1 MQSPGGN
8 VVSASLCTGC
18 VSQVIPC
25 PALTCCATYNC
36 QRGTFGACSS
46 TCGNGV
52 QVQPATC
59 FRNCDG
65 QQSQVASSF
74 CDRGC
79 DSATM
84 PCSQCPV
91 PATPAPVQP
100 APAPTV
106 YVPVFVPPTTFAP
119 VQPVVYYTPPVQPVV
134 YYAPPATFAPVQPVF
149 YAPPAEPAVY
159 YAPPAQPVVYYA
171 PPTTFAPV
179 QPVVYYNPPPSFVQ
193 TPVFVQPPVQQFV
206 QTPVFVQ
213 PPVQQQVVYGTLYNG
228 GMGNCRQTST
238 NQQIVSDS
246 FCACL
251 SVGQSGDC
259 SNPFGR
265 RRLLSSAT
273 QKVRVASRRAA
284 RKPQPA
290 HPKRP
295 SAR

>member
-134 YYAPPATFAPVQPVF
+134 YYAPP
-149 YAPPAEPAVY
+149 
-159 YAPPAQPVVYYA
+159 
-171 PPTTFAPV
+171 TTFAPV
-179 QPVVYYNPPPSFVQ
+179 QPVVYYNPPPATSFVQ
-193 TPVFVQPPVQQFV
+193 TPVFVQPPVQQQVVFNPAPSFV

-213 PPVQQQVVYGTLYNG
+213 PPVQQQVVYNPAPMVTTGGQSVYGTLYNG
-228 GMGNCRQTST
+228 GMGNCRQTSS

-251 SVGQSGDC
+251 SVGQTGDC
-259 SNPFGR
+259 SNTFGR

-273 QKVRVASRRAA
+273 QKVRVASRSSYI
-284 RKPQPA
+284 PQPA